1 MAPRKAT
8 RSQVIADQDGR
19 IVNAGVFS
27 EAALLCLFSMGTI
40 KGTIQ
45 AQVMDESVGISPR
58 RSVWPK
64 NS

>member
-27 EAALLCLFSMGTI
+27 DGGFVVPFLHGHHQRNDTGAGY
-40 KGTIQ
+40 G
-45 AQVMDESVGISPR
+45 
-58 RSVWPK
+58 
-64 NS
+64 